1 MASHQ
6 KVINE
11 QLGEARGQLNK
22 MVAEIGT
29 TLDQVDTREKV
40 INGQFDNL
48 VNEFKLV
55 KENLQ
60 DTMDKY
66 NLSSEKV
73 NSCTNDLQNL
83 VDDLEK
89 IKHQMEQ
96 QGTSMTDTGPL
107 VKLKNSMTKIRDEI
121 AQFDIRIGVIEN
133 ILLQSKIR
141 SKKHHGTSFGHL

>member
-1 MASHQ
+1 
-6 KVINE
+6 
-11 QLGEARGQLNK
+11 
-22 MVAEIGT
+22 MVSEIGT

-66 NLSSEKV
+66 NKASEKV
-73 NSCTNDLQNL
+73 NASTNELQNL

-89 IKHQMEQ
+89 VKHQMEQ

-107 VKLKNSMTKIRDEI
+107 VKLKNSMAKVREEI

-141 SKKHHGTSFGHL
+141 SKKNSTFGHL